1 MAQVAPG
8 PHALHSTT
16 AATHISL
23 SDTSKATDRKRKLE
37 GQELAAFQQAGLASG
52 LTTEPDQQVRSKQR
66 LSTANTAACSSPIF
80 EQHSPGNKENE
91 QDIQLE
97 QRGRP
102 AVADLIKNPHQAEQL
117 SRDCRS
123 EACSIREAIQ
133 HHQRLPEAISCA
145 PLTCDASGIPSH
157 ADLAG
162 EIFGSSLPAAA
173 VIKFLWHR
181 TNSNSEP
188 SDAIKLLLQGRIL
201 ELADRKSF
209 AAKQDS
215 STVQNI
221 LEDDNEALLWRW
233 DLKDLKLLPKQ
244 HVRAAKERRKQWQQ
258 AQQRLNILSHAN
270 SALSGSL
277 SSKTAQARL
286 QKALDRIESVPR
298 VLQARHAPSQG
309 QSTDL
314 TKEPATLPAHA
325 AAVQSQEEV
334 ALPMELDQPATSSQ
348 KLAQQEAAAATAALK
363 RQESEAKAAERACM
377 KEEKAAEK
385 QRMKNE
391 LAQEKEKAR
400 EKKAAEKAAELSSK
414 KTSKEQQGFGDTKT
428 FKKAQN
434 VFKSFFRTP
443 AKPAQASQDTSEQP
457 AEAPV
462 AAASQ
467 PTAGTSNQKPYHE
480 IFRPPGADI
489 HTPRQPAATSSSCL
503 FPESPV
509 KGQELHD
516 AHAEIIQH
524 WKAAAPRLHKRPWG
538 LPPSWACRRG
548 SHEALEQKLAGLCHD
563 DVKLFRRKFLWHSA
577 DSRRPPLYGSFTT
590 GSKVVSGRR
599 PLNQDTALDYEVMS
613 DEDWESE
620 PEGEDV
626 DMDNEGEADTDGEA
640 DSQADS
646 FVVADGYLSE
656 SERMDLDDIAAAV
669 GDEACSDLSQE
680 ADVAGEAAAR
690 QSFRML
696 EAAMERARA
705 AEKPLFISALASDEH
720 GQGQPGWMIGPAE
733 LLACLQGE
741 VLRPDLVLTVP
752 EDINAS
758 EPELP
763 EKSSAGSACA
773 QPKERPEDL
782 LPELQSFLN
791 ANAAI
796 KAVPKAAQAFMDA
809 HPDRKMVKK
818 WVMDKVKE
826 FRVPAGSEAPQISL
840 PDTAAKT
847 EAAQRSLLSCLQQ
860 PHINQDKDDQAGSSL
875 QMAQRIVAESN
886 QGPAEA
892 SHTDLSNVQ
901 RANQGQAH
909 ALQ

>member
-52 LTTEPDQQVRSKQR
+52 LTTEPDQQV
-66 LSTANTAACSSPIF
+66 
-80 EQHSPGNKENE
+80 
-91 QDIQLE
+91 
-97 QRGRP
+97 
-102 AVADLIKNPHQAEQL
+102 
-117 SRDCRS
+117 
-123 EACSIREAIQ
+123 
-133 HHQRLPEAISCA
+133 
-145 PLTCDASGIPSH
+145 
-157 ADLAG
+157 
-162 EIFGSSLPAAA
+162 
-173 VIKFLWHR
+173 
-181 TNSNSEP
+181 
-188 SDAIKLLLQGRIL
+188 RIL

-480 IFRPPGADI
+480 IFRPPG
-489 HTPRQPAATSSSCL
+489 
-503 FPESPV
+503 
-509 KGQELHD
+509 
-516 AHAEIIQH
+516 
-524 WKAAAPRLHKRPWG
+524 
-538 LPPSWACRRG
+538 
-548 SHEALEQKLAGLCHD
+548 
-563 DVKLFRRKFLWHSA
+563 
-577 DSRRPPLYGSFTT
+577 RPPLYGSFTT

-626 DMDNEGEADTDGEA
+626 DM
-640 DSQADS
+640 
-646 FVVADGYLSE
+646 
-656 SERMDLDDIAAAV
+656 
-669 GDEACSDLSQE
+669 
-680 ADVAGEAAAR
+680 
-690 QSFRML
+690 
-696 EAAMERARA
+696 
-705 AEKPLFISALASDEH
+705 
-720 GQGQPGWMIGPAE
+720 
-733 LLACLQGE
+733 